1 MRRNH
6 ALILAAAMLL
16 VGLFIIGCLPRGGPD
31 ASTGTPQ
38 TGPAAAPGTDASA
51 AQMLGPAPDIE
62 FTDLNG
68 KKLSVKAQ
76 SGEVLVLY
84 FWATYCTPCLAK
96 LPKIEAIAEAYG
108 DKGVVVW
115 ALSKDPD
122 RAMVDGWLQ
131 QNDLSIPVALAGDDA
146 NEAFF
151 PGEKPLPIP
160 RTIII
165 DRSGQ
170 IIARLDPDATVEQ
183 VEDIVKSLLE

>member
-6 ALILAAAMLL
+6 ALIIAAVMLL
-16 VGLFIIGCLPRGGPD
+16 VGLFIIGCLPRGGSD
-31 ASTGTPQ
+31 APSDPPQ
-38 TGPAAAPGTDASA
+38 TGATASPGADATA
-51 AQMLGPAPDIE
+51 AQTLGPAPDLE

-68 KKLSVKAQ
+68 NKLSIKAQ
-76 SGEVLVLY
+76 SGDVLVLY

-96 LPKIEAIAEAYG
+96 LPKIEAISEAYG

-131 QNDLSIPVALAGDDA
+131 QNDLSVPVALAGDDA
-146 NEAFF
+146 NEALF

-160 RTIII
+160 RTIVI
-165 DRSGQ
+165 DQSGE

-183 VEDIVKSLLE
+183 VEDLVKSLVE